1 MTSSSRTDT
10 ESHDD
15 VAGLFKRLDRD
26 STASHYHTFEQM
38 RPLPGAK
45 AVAPAA
51 VTAPPEAPVAKVV
64 GAAASGAEHAKAV
77 VAAALASAGT
87 AAPAAQTELARLF
100 QRLADAPVTIA
111 PQVPLE
117 HLSGR

>member
-15 VAGLFKRLDRD
+15 VAGLFKRLGRD
-26 STASHYHTFEQM
+26 STTSHYHAFEQM

-45 AVAPAA
+45 AVAPVA
-51 VTAPPEAPVAKVV
+51 VTAPPKAPVAEVV
-64 GAAASGAEHAKAV
+64 GAAASGAEHANAV

-87 AAPAAQTELARLF
+87 AGPAPQTELARLF
-100 QRLADAPVTIA
+100 QRLADAPVMIA
-111 PQVPLE
+111 PQVPLA